1 MNTPIFSQTNYSKL
15 ALTGRGD
22 LILGGNT
29 FKLQK
34 EVFEAFNKM
43 QQEALKEGISIQI
56 ASAYRS
62 FNRQKKIWN
71 RKYRRYISEGLS
83 QQQSIEKIIEYSTIP
98 GTSRHHW
105 GTDIDIIDGA
115 VKAPKKLLIEE
126 NYKKSGVYSKLKVWM
141 DSNSEKFGFY
151 LVYDQNKLR
160 KGFKYEPWHYSYKNI
175 SKPMLSEFLKID
187 LAQFY
192 QTINFKGNKYL
203 TPKFLQKY
211 YSENILDINS
221 KLK

>member
-15 ALTGRGD
+15 ALTGRND
-22 LILGGNT
+22 LILVGDT
-29 FKLQK
+29 FKLQN

-115 VKAPKKLLIEE
+115 VKAPKKMLIEE
-126 NYKKSGVYSKLKVWM
+126 NYENSGVYSKLKVWM